1 MSSKLQ
7 RFRSISFASLFILVL
22 FVNMFASWPVSRKVS
37 AAAPA
42 AGATPTEAQIRAG
55 TFRFLNIS
63 TITAV
68 MGGKTYQY
76 YDKDVLDSDWDYE
89 AVGYPCSSPDISHL
103 KLLSIWP
110 APDPDT
116 PTPSLT
122 GYDSA
127 VNTVSN
133 PDTTSVRWPAQL
145 EISYKSEAA
154 ATSCTSIFD
163 SDTNGKIS
171 IRIDAIDNRDIL
183 FQQDSETK
191 IHMYGNGNPVFTVP
205 ANLNHPEIYKK
216 DLDKDACQDMAVLV
230 PKTDTVR
237 WYKLDPSSNKYANGI
252 PPFETMEDQEACKVY
267 TLNNYPIYQA
277 GKITDLA
284 KYKGRILLLTDT
296 VGQSIMKTIN
306 LKLGIDSYGDI
317 KLSHVNCEWSLFNP
331 ATWLFCPL
339 FDAFQ
344 GIMSNL
350 DTMVENELKLNTTYF
365 DTENPDGSVNNTGVA
380 FHNAWNAF
388 YNMSLIVLVLIGLMM
403 VFSQAFSVGP
413 FDAYTIRKVMPRI
426 IIAVIGIVLSWS
438 IMQYLVDLSN
448 IAGNSMRSLIYFPF
462 TSLKNP
468 VFSAGT
474 LSVALLGGAAA
485 IGTVGVLGMLAVFG
499 AGAIAL
505 MVGVA
510 TIIFREALVMVL
522 AVLSPIAIVC
532 FILPNTQRIWK
543 MWSSNF
549 IRALV
554 AFPII
559 TGMIAVGSAMSRVFT
574 AGDKSSFHQI
584 AGFASVYAPFF
595 MLPAAFRLA
604 GGAIGS
610 FNGVMKN
617 KAAPAMAGL
626 NKARNKQAVNRVK
639 RGVVKAQTKKV
650 FQGKQAYG
658 SNRVTRGLRIAGK
671 TNARGRLNSGLQT
684 AALAGAAS
692 KTASIFN
699 RKKFKESM
707 TTAKNATNTNNMMAQ
722 MSNNPDVI
730 KGMNDD
736 KILEVLADSTVT
748 TSVQARQRFA
758 DMGLKDE
765 ELETKM
771 GQYESMRQALGPSA
785 GSFAVMAQAATTDAF
800 LNNPEEWVA
809 ALMAKNGN
817 NESLTLDAVI
827 LGRKLAKNANRL
839 DLANPQIGKYKAAI
853 AAMATIKPQ
862 DGENMVQA
870 RTRTMSEQG
879 AILREDARIN
889 TMPQELMAAGDGV
902 VSGIA
907 LGWIAHLNKLKQ
919 AVVANPR
926 DKAAENA
933 LNAEMAAAAQISSS
947 LNYSGSRKAARTFDF
962 GGDKTNNMGVMSY
975 DFRDLKDGTNSPLQV
990 PGDTASGE
998 LSVRQIMTEE
1008 GTSSTGLTAEEQE
1021 RIRIFRGQN
1030 AQGGDQQNGSLGG
1043 PSKLF

>member
-1 MSSKLQ
+1 
-7 RFRSISFASLFILVL
+7 
-22 FVNMFASWPVSRKVS
+22 
-37 AAAPA
+37 
-42 AGATPTEAQIRAG
+42 
-55 TFRFLNIS
+55 
-63 TITAV
+63 
-68 MGGKTYQY
+68 
-76 YDKDVLDSDWDYE
+76 
-89 AVGYPCSSPDISHL
+89 
-103 KLLSIWP
+103 
-110 APDPDT
+110 
-116 PTPSLT
+116 
-122 GYDSA
+122 
-127 VNTVSN
+127 
-133 PDTTSVRWPAQL
+133 
-145 EISYKSEAA
+145 
-154 ATSCTSIFD
+154 
-163 SDTNGKIS
+163 
-171 IRIDAIDNRDIL
+171 
-183 FQQDSETK
+183 
-191 IHMYGNGNPVFTVP
+191 
-205 ANLNHPEIYKK
+205 
-216 DLDKDACQDMAVLV
+216 
-230 PKTDTVR
+230 
-237 WYKLDPSSNKYANGI
+237 
-252 PPFETMEDQEACKVY
+252 
-267 TLNNYPIYQA
+267 
-277 GKITDLA
+277 
-284 KYKGRILLLTDT
+284 
-296 VGQSIMKTIN
+296 
-306 LKLGIDSYGDI
+306 
-317 KLSHVNCEWSLFNP
+317 
-331 ATWLFCPL
+331 
-339 FDAFQ
+339 
-344 GIMSNL
+344 MSNL

-626 NKARNKQAVNRVK
+626 NKARNKQAVKRV
-639 RGVVKAQTKKV
+639 RSGVVKAQTKKV

-658 SNRVTRGLRIAGK
+658 SNRVTRGLGIAGK

-684 AALAGAAS
+684 AALTGAAS
-692 KTASIFN
+692 KNASIFN

-707 TTAKNATNTNNMMAQ
+707 TTAKNAANANNMMTQ

-730 KGMNDD
+730 KGMYDD

-748 TSVQARQRFA
+748 TPAQARQRFA
-758 DMGLKDE
+758 DMGLKDK

-785 GSFAVMAQAATTDAF
+785 GRFAVIAQAQTTDAY
-800 LNNPEEWVA
+800 LNNPEAWAA
-809 ALMAKNGN
+809 ALLAKNGN
-817 NESLTLDAVI
+817 NVSQTQADII

-839 DLANPQIGKYKAAI
+839 DLANPGIGKYNEAVD
-853 AAMATIKPQ
+853 AMATIKPQ
-862 DGENMVQA
+862 DGEDMAQA

-889 TMPQELMAAGDGV
+889 TGPQELMAAGDGV

-907 LGWIAHLNKLKQ
+907 LGWIAHLKKLKQ
-919 AVVANPR
+919 AVEASPG
-926 DKAAENA
+926 DQAAINA

-947 LNYSGSRKAARTFDF
+947 LNYSGSRKAARAFDF

-975 DFRDLKDGTNSPLQV
+975 DFRELKDGTNSPLQV
-990 PGDTASGE
+990 PGDASSGG
-998 LSVRQIMTEE
+998 LSVRQIMTAE
-1008 GTSSTGLTAEEQE
+1008 GTSSTGLTVEEQE
-1021 RIRIFRGQN
+1021 RIRILGGQN
-1030 AQGGDQQNGSLGG
+1030 AQGGDQQNNPLGG
-1043 PSKLF
+1043 PGKLF